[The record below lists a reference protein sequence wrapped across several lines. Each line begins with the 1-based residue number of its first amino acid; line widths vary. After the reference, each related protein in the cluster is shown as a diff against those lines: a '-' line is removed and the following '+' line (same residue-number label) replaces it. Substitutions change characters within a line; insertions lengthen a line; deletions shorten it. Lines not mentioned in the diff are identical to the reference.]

1 MWINYGNILLIQ
13 LENFILLLKM
23 DGQQPVSAAVFTGSA
38 VMKHPN
44 FQLPLNLYGKASDR
58 FNQGHVHK
66 GSLQVAFL
74 TT

>member
-23 DGQQPVSAAVFTGSA
+23 DGQQRVSAAVFTGSA

-44 FQLPLNLYGKASDR
+44 FQLLLNLYGKA
-58 FNQGHVHK
+58 NV
-66 GSLQVAFL
+66 L
-74 TT
+74 TPRHTPH